1 MNRSNCGSGND
12 KSANCVIVANGISTA
27 EFLTGFYRSLRFK
40 ITDIFSISWLKA
52 RKSTE
57 KEAFN
62 VAIGVLPH
70 LKGEEND

>member
-40 ITDIFSISWLKA
+40 NADIFSILCHRA
-52 RKSTE
+52 RKLTE
-57 KEAFN
+57 KAAFN
-62 VAIGVLPH
+62 VAVGVLPQ
-70 LKGEEND
+70 LQGEEND